1 MSNSVETNAKEV
13 YDKFVDLELKEMKK
27 AIKAGIT
34 KNRTFLRNKARGYF
48 KSDYPNAAKIG
59 KFKDSMI
66 QGVRYY
72 KKIYED
78 KEGDM
83 MGIVSIGSNF
93 KSGSGSYRIV
103 MFENGTKNRTNK
115 RNQTSPNPSS
125 GVYNRG
131 KIKASHFFK
140 RANTDLE
147 QVQVNNLIAAINK
160 TIEKLN
166 KTKI

>member
-1 MSNSVETNAKEV
+1 MNNIETNAKEV

-34 KNRTFLRNKARGYF
+34 KNRTFLRNKARSYF

-59 KFKDSMI
+59 KYKDSMI

-78 KEGDM
+78 KEGDLL
-83 MGIVSIGSNF
+83 GIVTIGSNF
-93 KSGSGSYRIV
+93 KSGSGSFRIV
-103 MFENGTKNRTNK
+103 MFENGTKK
-115 RNQTSPNPSS
+115 RATKK
-125 GVYNRG
+125 GYNRG
-131 KIKASHFFK
+131 EIKPSNFFK
-140 RANTDLE
+140 RANMDLE
-147 QVQVNNLIAAINK
+147 MVQESNLIAAINK
-160 TIEKLN
+160 TIEKIN

>member
-1 MSNSVETNAKEV
+1 MSNTIETNAKEV

-34 KNRTFLRNKARGYF
+34 KNRTFLRNKARTYF

-59 KFKDSMI
+59 KYKDSMI

-78 KEGDM
+78 KDGDM
-83 MGIVSIGSNF
+83 CAIVSIGSNF
-93 KSGSGSYRIV
+93 KSGSGSFRIV
-103 MFENGTKNRTNK
+103 MFENGTKQRATK
-115 RNQTSPNPSS
+115 K
-125 GVYNRG
+125 GYNRG
-131 KIKASHFFK
+131 SITASHFFK
-140 RANTDLE
+140 KANMDLE
-147 QVQVNNLIAAINK
+147 NVQESNLIAAINK
-160 TIEKLN
+160 TIDKIN

>member
-1 MSNSVETNAKEV
+1 MNNTVETNAKEV

-34 KNRTFLRNKARGYF
+34 KNRTFLRNKARSYF

-59 KFKDSMI
+59 KYKDSMI

-93 KSGSGSYRIV
+93 KSGSGSFRIV
-103 MFENGTKNRTNK
+103 MFENGTKK
-115 RNQTSPNPSS
+115 RATKK
-125 GVYNRG
+125 GYNRG
-131 KIKASHFFK
+131 EIKASHFFK
-140 RANTDLE
+140 KANMDLQ
-147 QVQVNNLIAAINK
+147 QVQESNLIAAINK
-160 TIEKLN
+160 TIDKIN

>member
-1 MSNSVETNAKEV
+1 MNNTVETNAKEV

-34 KNRTFLRNKARGYF
+34 KNRTFLRNKARSYF

-59 KFKDSMI
+59 KYKDSMI

-78 KEGDM
+78 KEGDLL
-83 MGIVSIGSNF
+83 GIVTIGSNF
-93 KSGSGSYRIV
+93 KSGSGSFRIV
-103 MFENGTKNRTNK
+103 MFENGTKK
-115 RNQTSPNPSS
+115 RATKK
-125 GVYNRG
+125 GYNRG
-131 KIKASHFFK
+131 EIKPSNFFK
-140 RANTDLE
+140 RANMDLE
-147 QVQVNNLIAAINK
+147 MVQESNLIAAINK
-160 TIEKLN
+160 TIDKIN

>member
-1 MSNSVETNAKEV
+1 MNNTVETNAKEV

-34 KNRTFLRNKARGYF
+34 KNRTFLRNKARSYF

-59 KFKDSMI
+59 KYKDSMI

-93 KSGSGSYRIV
+93 KSGSGSFRIV
-103 MFENGTKNRTNK
+103 MFENGTKQRTTK
-115 RNQTSPNPSS
+115 K
-125 GVYNRG
+125 GYNRG
-131 KIKASHFFK
+131 EIKASHFFK
-140 RANTDLE
+140 KANMDL
-147 QVQVNNLIAAINK
+147 QTVQESNLIAAINK
-160 TIEKLN
+160 TIDKIN

>member
-1 MSNSVETNAKEV
+1 MNNTIETNAKEV

-34 KNRTFLRNKARGYF
+34 KNRQFLRNKARGYF

-59 KFKDSMI
+59 KYRDSMI

-78 KEGDM
+78 KDGDM
-83 MGIVSIGSNF
+83 LAIVTIGSNF
-93 KSGSGSYRIV
+93 KSGSGSFRII
-103 MFENGTKNRTNK
+103 MFENGTKQRTTKKGYK
-115 RNQTSPNPSS
+115 RGEIKPS
-125 GVYNRG
+125 N
-131 KIKASHFFK
+131 FFK

-147 QVQVNNLIAAINK
+147 MVQESNLIAAINK
-160 TIEKLN
+160 TIDKIN

>member
-1 MSNSVETNAKEV
+1 MNNTVETNAKEV

-34 KNRTFLRNKARGYF
+34 KNRTFLRNKARSYF

-59 KFKDSMI
+59 KYKDSMI

-93 KSGSGSYRIV
+93 KSGSGSFRIV
-103 MFENGTKNRTNK
+103 MFENGTKK
-115 RNQTSPNPSS
+115 RATKK
-125 GVYNRG
+125 GYNRG
-131 KIKASHFFK
+131 EIKASHFFK
-140 RANTDLE
+140 RANMDLE
-147 QVQVNNLIAAINK
+147 AVQESNLIAAINK
-160 TIEKLN
+160 TIDKIN